1 MLQEIKVSQFAIID
15 SLVIDF
21 QNGLNIISGETGS
34 GKSVLLKS
42 LSLLMGEKSSSDV
55 IRTGYTSATVEGIFS
70 LKDRPDLK
78 ERLISYDIPIED
90 NQLIVRRI
98 ISAEDKSRVYLNG
111 VSSSLTQLREFV
123 APLVEITGNTAPL
136 IEMTGQHDNR
146 NLLSKKYHL
155 DLLDQYSQVS
165 EKRAQ
170 YEHKYESYLK
180 MKTELEAFQKGL
192 SANLDKLDFLKYQY
206 TEFKNLNIDPVKD
219 ADLENEIKML
229 KSSSKLISFNE
240 ACNNLVYEND
250 DSISAQLKTLIKKAN
265 EISPINETLAEKAD
279 GFKAALEKIDET
291 VFEISQY
298 SKKIN
303 LDPEALD
310 EKESRLSQIRKL
322 QKKYGSDLDQMV
334 TEFETIQTQIS
345 QLENSEGHLEKMRAQ
360 LSQLEKDMMKIAL
373 ELHAARDKNASEL
386 SKKVN
391 SELQDLNMKGVTFS
405 IETKKAAELN
415 PHGITEIE
423 FLSQTS
429 PKDPKK
435 PLSKVSSGGELSR
448 ILLAL
453 KTSVGRVKSF
463 HDLPRTYL
471 FDEVDTGVSGVTAEK
486 VGRKLKDIAKGQQVI
501 CVTHLPQVAAC
512 GDAHYAIQKQT
523 VNGQAMMEVVEL
535 NKKERTQEIARLIS
549 GEKVTKTSLAHAE
562 QLLKDLR

>member
-55 IRTGYTSATVEGIFS
+55 IRTGYSSATVEGIFS

-180 MKTELEAFQKGL
+180 MKTDLESFQKGL
-192 SANLDKLDFLKYQY
+192 AANLDKLDFLKYQY
-206 TEFKNLNIDPVKD
+206 NEFKSLNLDPEKD
-219 ADLENEIKML
+219 SELENEIKIL
-229 KSSSKLISFNE
+229 KSSSKLLAFNE
-240 ACNNLVYEND
+240 TCNTLVYEND
-250 DSISAQLKTLIKKAN
+250 DSISAQLKTLIKKAQ

-298 SKKIN
+298 SKNLN

-334 TEFETIQTQIS
+334 QEFETIQTQIS
-345 QLENSEGHLEKMRAQ
+345 QLENSEGHLEKMRSQ

-373 ELHAARDKNASEL
+373 ELHTAREKNAGDL